1 MVTLTLSNQG
11 REMAANVGAL
21 ESQFYEAN
29 ACLVKDAPLP
39 EILELL
45 WRFVEGK
52 PAGVALARR
61 MSRATEGEM
70 FAL

>member
-1 MVTLTLSNQG
+1 
-11 REMAANVGAL
+11 MAAKVGVL

-29 ACLVKDAPLP
+29 AGLVKDAPLP

-52 PAGVALARR
+52 PAGMALARR
-61 MSRATEGEM
+61 MGRETESETL
-70 FAL
+70 AL